1 MKNIAFLWETE
12 RQDSRSQILW
22 FRYHEKMQ
30 NPKLDSLALQQYWR
44 ETEENKHCYKH
55 GSI

>member
-1 MKNIAFLWETE
+1 MKNVAFLWETE
-12 RQDSRSQILW
+12 RYDSRTQILW
-22 FRYHEKMQ
+22 LRYHEKMQ

-44 ETEENKHCYKH
+44 ETDENKHRFKH